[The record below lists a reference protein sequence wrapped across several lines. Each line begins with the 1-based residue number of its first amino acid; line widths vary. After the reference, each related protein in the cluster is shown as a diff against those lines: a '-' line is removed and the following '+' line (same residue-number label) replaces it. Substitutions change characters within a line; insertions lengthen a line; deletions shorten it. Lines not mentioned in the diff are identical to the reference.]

1 MAMNDAHSTFSFKGI
16 PNNYFVSVERMTPE
30 EYENGGEELTISY
43 SYTDSP
49 FGKILLASTE
59 KGICFNALSDNKVH
73 ALSELKEIFPEAT
86 YLQQSDKSQQ
96 RALKFFED
104 GYKEGEP
111 TIPLHIKASDFQL
124 NVWKALLNIP
134 MGQLTTYKE
143 IACFLNMPRACRAV
157 GTAVGDNPVSFF
169 IPCHRVIRST
179 GELGQFHWGAEK
191 KAIIIQWEKD
201 HTSL

>member
-96 RALKFFED
+96 RALKFF
-104 GYKEGEP
+104 
-111 TIPLHIKASDFQL
+111 
-124 NVWKALLNIP
+124 
-134 MGQLTTYKE
+134 
-143 IACFLNMPRACRAV
+143 
-157 GTAVGDNPVSFF
+157 
-169 IPCHRVIRST
+169 
-179 GELGQFHWGAEK
+179 
-191 KAIIIQWEKD
+191 
-201 HTSL
+201 

>member
-1 MAMNDAHSTFSFKGI
+1 MAMSDVHSTFCFKGI

-143 IACFLNMPRACRAV
+143 IACSLNMPRACRAV